1 MNTRIRYAIA
11 LAFSLLGCAGASATG
26 ARSASPAS
34 GANAADGRVVAAA
47 LDGRTYDVTLET
59 PETPALADTLHFV
72 NGKFE
77 STACTTLGFPEWSE
91 YMARADA
98 DAIAFHVLAK
108 HPSGTTMDWS
118 GSVKGDAVDG
128 TATRTMNGKTDVLR
142 FKGSLSGR

>member
-11 LAFSLLGCAGASATG
+11 LALSLLGCAGASATG
-26 ARSASPAS
+26 APSASPSAP
-34 GANAADGRVVAAA
+34 AAV
-47 LDGRTYDVTLET
+47 LDGRSYDVTLET
-59 PETPALADTLHFV
+59 PETPALKDTLRFV

-77 STACTTLGFPEWSE
+77 STACTTLGFPEWSD
-91 YMARADA
+91 YMARADV

-118 GSVKGDAVDG
+118 GSVRGDGVDG
-128 TATRTMNGKTDVLR
+128 TATRTMNGKSDVLR

>member
-1 MNTRIRYAIA
+1 MNARIRYAIA
-11 LAFSLLGCAGASATG
+11 LTFSLLGCAGASATG
-26 ARSASPAS
+26 APTASAPSPAA
-34 GANAADGRVVAAA
+34 GAAGAAAAA
-47 LDGRTYDVTLET
+47 LDGRSYDVTLET
-59 PETPALADTLHFV
+59 PEAPALKDTLRFA

-77 STACTTLGFPEWSE
+77 STACTTLGFPEWSD
-91 YMARADA
+91 YLVRTDA

-128 TATRTMNGKTDVLR
+128 TATRTMNGKTDVLK